1 MQNVSYAELNAGCKL
16 HSVRLVLRKANLV
29 TNHRL
34 GIVKVKTRNDQA
46 CSLFCLSSLFSERKR
61 KERKTHSPFFPFH
74 CNRGP
79 CSLSNGLNLND
90 K

>member
-1 MQNVSYAELNAGCKL
+1 MQNVSHAELNAGCKL

-34 GIVKVKTRNDQA
+34 EIVKVKTKNDQA
-46 CSLFCLSSLFSERKR
+46 CSLFCLSSFVLRKGR
-61 KERKTHSPFFPFH
+61 KEKKNSFPFSFSLQL
-74 CNRGP
+74 CPR
-79 CSLSNGLNLND
+79 SLSNGLNLND

>member
-1 MQNVSYAELNAGCKL
+1 MRNVGHAKLDAGCKL

-46 CSLFCLSSLFSERKR
+46 FSLFSLSSLFSGKG
-61 KERKTHSPFFPFH
+61 KKLIPFFPFH
-74 CNRGP
+74 CNRVP
-79 CSLSNGLNLND
+79 CSLSNGLSLND